1 MIKLYDNFL
10 NDDLYDRLGKS
21 GMTFSQV
28 QWIGRYAKPE
38 NAFHEFVKKLYFHA
52 YPNVG
57 RQDGIMGAT
66 AWWNIRP
73 SNPKPHNDR
82 ISYCTV
88 DGVDYTPKDI
98 PKQTFIYYLRAPDK
112 GGRLDIYTQ
121 PPITDVKIGKEQ
133 FFSWA
138 EHQTDSIAPINNRLI
153 SFPFDVI
160 HQIQPYEGNRVSI
173 GAIFWSK
180 LPSNYGETDPMV
192 NTSYDRPWEVKSNKA
207 GTRKLTEQ
215 SILQGEKN

>member
-1 MIKLYDNFL
+1 
-10 NDDLYDRLGKS
+10 
-21 GMTFSQV
+21 MTFSQV

-38 NAFHEFVKKLYFHA
+38 NAFHEFVKKLFFHA
-52 YPNVG
+52 YPNVW
-57 RQDGIMGAT
+57 RQDEIMGAT

-138 EHQTDSIAPINNRLI
+138 DHQTDCVAPINNRLI

-160 HQIQPYEGNRVSI
+160 HQSASLTRAIGYLLVLSFGISYLPTMERQTQWSIRVMI
-173 GAIFWSK
+173 GH
-180 LPSNYGETDPMV
+180 G
-192 NTSYDRPWEVKSNKA
+192 KSNRTKQVLENLLNNPYY
-207 GTRKLTEQ
+207 K
-215 SILQGEKN
+215 EKRTNEPLL

>member
-1 MIKLYDNFL
+1 MIKIYDDFL
-10 NDDLYDRLGKS
+10 DDDLYDRLGKTS
-21 GMTFSQV
+21 MTFSKV
-28 QWIGRYAKPE
+28 QWVGRYAEPE

-52 YPNVG
+52 YPAG
-57 RQDGIMGAT
+57 GEIMGAT

-82 ISYCTV
+82 VSYCTV
-88 DGVDYTPKDI
+88 DGVDYTP
-98 PKQTFIYYLRAPDK
+98 PHVPEQTFIYYLRAPDK

-138 EHQTDSIAPINNRLI
+138 DHQTDSIAPVSNRLI
-153 SFPFDVI
+153 SFPFDVT
-160 HQIQPYEGNRVSI
+160 HAVQSYEGNRVSI
-173 GAIFWSK
+173 GAIFWNE
-180 LPSNYGETDPMV
+180 LPSNYGDTDSKI

-207 GTRKLTEQ
+207 GTRELTNKT
-215 SILQGEKN
+215 ILGKS